1 MQDGPRPCWSLPR
14 FWWLLPLLAV
24 TLAPLPA
31 DAADPGDRAVTA
43 REAARRYLCPHGG
56 SPVRGQ
62 RGRCR
67 PTAAGGFGGVAGG
80 SAGWDAGLPPPDHR
94 QQGCPEGT
102 RPATALA
109 RPEAVRC
116 VPR

>member
-1 MQDGPRPCWSLPR
+1 MRDSPRTWSLPR
-14 FWWLLPLLAV
+14 RCRLLLLAAA
-24 TLAPLPA
+24 LAPLPT
-31 DAADPGDRAVTA
+31 AAAGPAPRDRAEAA

-67 PTAAGGFGGVAGG
+67 PAATGSPVAGG
-80 SAGWDAGLPPPDHR
+80 SAGWDSGLPPPDHR
-94 QQGCPEGT
+94 QQGCPDGT
-102 RPATALA
+102 RPTVALA

-116 VPR
+116 LPR

>member
-1 MQDGPRPCWSLPR
+1 M
-14 FWWLLPLLAV
+14 
-24 TLAPLPA
+24 APLPGG
-31 DAADPGDRAVTA
+31 AAEPDPRDRAGAA

-67 PTAAGGFGGVAGG
+67 PGAGGTLGTVAGG
-80 SAGWDAGLPPPDHR
+80 SAGWDAGLPPPDRR
-94 QQGCPEGT
+94 QQRCPAGT
-102 RPATALA
+102 LPTAALA

-116 VPR
+116 LPR